1 MPKENNTTQMNDFV
15 KPKDQRE
22 LALFGLARTEGVARA
37 VPSSLGH
44 CRVVTEEDKSNRA
57 FKNDFVKP
65 NEQSQVHL
73 SYAMARNRTFKSTY
87 IQAIKLTLIL
97 VTLALTACRSSRHA
111 SKDDTTTVPP
121 STIVTQPDN
130 TTSATD
136 KTSSGKNDKRSNGK
150 NDKTSKKDSQDSGD
164 KLSIA
169 EGTNLT
175 ANVKI
180 KVTQANKDMSTT
192 GTLRM
197 RYGEVIQITL
207 SDPILGIAEL
217 GRMELSPNNILVID
231 RINKRYVSTD
241 YEEFKA
247 LKTNNISF
255 ENIQEI
261 FWKEAQSSDR
271 LSYTIPASKP
281 IKLDL
286 QISGRSNSSKW
297 TPHSTVSSRYTRTD
311 VNKLFSSMMSQ

>member
-1 MPKENNTTQMNDFV
+1 MPKENNTTQM
-15 KPKDQRE
+15 
-22 LALFGLARTEGVARA
+22 
-37 VPSSLGH
+37 
-44 CRVVTEEDKSNRA
+44 
-57 FKNDFVKP
+57 NDFVKP

-97 VTLALTACRSSRHA
+97 VTLALTACRSSHHA

-136 KTSSGKNDKRSNGK
+136 KTSNGK

>member
-22 LALFGLARTEGVARA
+22 LALFGLAR
-37 VPSSLGH
+37 
-44 CRVVTEEDKSNRA
+44 NRA

>member
-22 LALFGLARTEGVARA
+22 LTLFGL
-37 VPSSLGH
+37 
-44 CRVVTEEDKSNRA
+44 
-57 FKNDFVKP
+57 
-65 NEQSQVHL
+65 
-73 SYAMARNRTFKSTY
+73 ARNRTFKSTY

-136 KTSSGKNDKRSNGK
+136 KTSNGK
-150 NDKTSKKDSQDSGD
+150 NDKTSKKDSGD

>member
-1 MPKENNTTQMNDFV
+1 MPKENNTTQM
-15 KPKDQRE
+15 
-22 LALFGLARTEGVARA
+22 
-37 VPSSLGH
+37 
-44 CRVVTEEDKSNRA
+44 
-57 FKNDFVKP
+57 NDFVKP

-73 SYAMARNRTFKSTY
+73 SYAMARNRTFKNDFVKPKDKRELALFGLAKNRTFKSTY

-136 KTSSGKNDKRSNGK
+136 KTSNGK

>member
-1 MPKENNTTQMNDFV
+1 MPKENNTTQMNDFG

-22 LALFGLARTEGVARA
+22 LALFGLARNRTFKNDFVKPNEQSQVHLSYAMARTEGVARA

-44 CRVVTEEDKSNRA
+44 CRVVTEEDKSNR
-57 FKNDFVKP
+57 
-65 NEQSQVHL
+65 
-73 SYAMARNRTFKSTY
+73 TFKSTY
-87 IQAIKLTLIL
+87 VQAIKLTLIL

-136 KTSSGKNDKRSNGK
+136 KTSNGK
-150 NDKTSKKDSQDSGD
+150 NDKTSKKDSQDSDD

>member
-87 IQAIKLTLIL
+87 VQAIKLTLIL

-136 KTSSGKNDKRSNGK
+136 KTSNGK
-150 NDKTSKKDSQDSGD
+150 NDKTSKKDSQDSDD

>member
-136 KTSSGKNDKRSNGK
+136 KTSNGK

-311 VNKLFSSMMSQ
+311 VNKLLSSMMSQ